1 MQVQQSTKIDVAL
14 QVGQVS
20 ETVEV
25 SAETPLLQAET
36 SSLGQ
41 VVEQRKAND
50 RKGMDAW
57 MKWAKEHAGSLV
69 DGGTPLGKTKR
80 VTKDGI
86 SDVRNN
92 LAAYTI
98 VEAESQDAA
107 AKMFLNHPHFT
118 IFPGDGV
125 EIMECLPLPTR

>member
-1 MQVQQSTKIDVAL
+1 MKKFMAVYTGSPDAL
-14 QVGQVS
+14 QNYAKKFAS
-20 ETVEV
+20 E
-25 SAETPLLQAET
+25 
-36 SSLGQ
+36 
-41 VVEQRKAND
+41 EQRKAND

-98 VEAESQDAA
+98 VEAESQEAA

-125 EIMECLPLPTR
+125 EIMECLPPPTR